1 MAIRE
6 ILTEEDDTLRKK
18 SRDVTEFND
27 KLHNLLDDMANTMY
41 DVGGVGLAAVQIG
54 ILRKVIVIDIDEGLI
69 ELVNPEIIENEGMQD
84 GPEGCLSS
92 PNDFGLVERPMKVKV
107 KAQDRNGEFF
117 TVEGEGLLA
126 RAFCHEI
133 DHLSGTLFKDLVSE
147 MIDDIDEYY
156 EKNGKGKKNRFKK
169 KKKKKR

>member
-1 MAIRE
+1 MAVRTIV
-6 ILTEEDDTLRKK
+6 TEDEDILRKK
-18 SRDVTEFND
+18 SREVTEFNL
-27 KLHNLLDDMANTMY
+27 KLHNLLDDMAETMY

-54 ILRKVIVIDIDEGLI
+54 ILRKAIVIDIDDGLI
-69 ELVNPEIIENEGMQD
+69 ELVNPEIIEEDGCQD

-92 PNDFGLVERPMKVKV
+92 PNEFGLVERPMTVKV

-126 RAFCHEI
+126 RALCHEI
-133 DHLSGTLFKDLVSE
+133 DHLTGVLFKDLVSE

-156 EKNGKGKKNRFKK
+156 EKNGKKNRFKK
-169 KKKKKR
+169 KKKNKKKK

>member
-1 MAIRE
+1 MSIRT
-6 ILTEEDDTLRKK
+6 IITEDDDILRKK
-18 SRDVTEFND
+18 SREVTDFNH
-27 KLHNLLDDMANTMY
+27 KLHHLLDDMAETMY

-54 ILRKVIVIDIDEGLI
+54 ILRRVIVIDIDEGLI
-69 ELVNPEIIENEGMQD
+69 ELVNPEIIEEEGVQD

-92 PNDFGLVERPMKVKV
+92 PNEFGLVERPMKVKV

-117 TVEGEGLLA
+117 TIDGEDLLA

-133 DHLSGTLFKDLVSE
+133 DHLSGILFKDLVSE
-147 MIDDIDEYY
+147 MIDDMDEYN

-169 KKKKKR
+169 KKKKKK

>member
-1 MAIRE
+1 MAVRTIV
-6 ILTEEDDTLRKK
+6 TEDEDILRKK
-18 SRDVTEFND
+18 SREVTEFNS
-27 KLHNLLDDMANTMY
+27 KLHNLLDDMAETMY

-54 ILRKVIVIDIDEGLI
+54 ILRKAIVIDIDDGLI
-69 ELVNPEIIENEGMQD
+69 ELVNPEIIEEDGCQD

-92 PNDFGLVERPMKVKV
+92 PNEFGLVERPMKVKV
-107 KAQDRNGEFF
+107 KAQDRNGEIF

-133 DHLSGTLFKDLVSE
+133 DHLTGVLFKDLVTE

-156 EKNGKGKKNRFKK
+156 EKNGKKNRFKK
-169 KKKKKR
+169 KKKNKKKK